1 MILDN
6 ETNFL
11 YLADCLPKKYPHFYK
26 GLIKSLQE
34 NSIKYSLLL
43 YTKDVW
49 AVDYMPIQVNDKK
62 YVQFIYNPDYL
73 RAKRYR
79 STISNVEHVCNAI
92 NIKTQRSELVID
104 GGNIIKTKSRVIMCD
119 KIFRENPH
127 KNEIQLIKELQ
138 VLFEVDRIIII
149 PTQPNDNFG
158 HADSIV
164 RFLDDDTVLI
174 NDFSKEEKKFHLQL
188 KIALNNA
195 GLTCVTAPYN
205 PYSNYNYIDAKGVYI
220 NYLQMKD
227 VIFLPIFGM
236 RNDDDAVSKFESIFT
251 KNKIVPVHCESL
263 AKDGGALNCISWN
276 IQKNIQ
282 P

>member
-11 YLADCLPKKYPHFYK
+11 YLADCLPTKYPHFYR

-34 NSIKYSLLL
+34 NSIKYSLLPH
-43 YTKDVW
+43 TKDVW

-73 RAKRYR
+73 RAKKYR
-79 STISNVEHVCNAI
+79 NAISNVDNVCSSI
-92 NIKTQRSELVID
+92 NIKTQHSKLIID

-127 KNEIQLIKELQ
+127 KDEIQLLKELQ
-138 VLFEVDRIIII
+138 ALFEVDKIIII

-174 NDFSKEEKKFHLQL
+174 NDFSKEEKKFQLQL
-188 KIALNNA
+188 NIALNNA
-195 GLTCVTAPYN
+195 GLNCITAPYN
-205 PYSNYNYIDAKGVYI
+205 PYRNYNYDDAKGVYI

-236 RNDDDAVSKFESIFT
+236 RNDDDAIIKFERIFT
-251 KNKIVPVHCESL
+251 KNKIVPVECASL

-276 IQKNIQ
+276 IKKNIQ
-282 P
+282 Q